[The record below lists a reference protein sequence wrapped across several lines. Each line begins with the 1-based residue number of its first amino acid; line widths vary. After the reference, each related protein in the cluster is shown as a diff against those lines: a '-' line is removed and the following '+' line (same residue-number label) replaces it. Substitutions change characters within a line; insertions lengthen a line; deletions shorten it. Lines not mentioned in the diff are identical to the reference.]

1 MACFLYL
8 RLIFRQ
14 IMNIDLRK
22 KHALVCGSSRGIGR
36 SSAIALATMGCQ
48 VTLLARSPEKLVET
62 LHLLPKNHG
71 QQHQMLIADTS
82 NIQSLHEKVKECVA
96 AHPVHIL
103 VNNSGGP
110 SPGAILQATSD
121 DFLQAY
127 TQHLLANQMLVQLV
141 VAGMKKSGYGRIIN
155 IISTSVKMPLK
166 GLGVSNTTRAA
177 VASWAK
183 TLSAEL
189 APFSITVN
197 NVLPGATATD
207 RLHAIIENKVQKSL
221 GSKDEIIREME
232 DEIPMGRFGT
242 PEEIAAVVAFLAS
255 PAASYVTG
263 VSIPVDGGRTN
274 CL

>member
-1 MACFLYL
+1 
-8 RLIFRQ
+8 
-14 IMNIDLRK
+14 MNTDLRK

-36 SSAIALATMGCQ
+36 ASAIALATMGCQ

-62 LHLLPKNHG
+62 LHLLPKDYG
-71 QQHQMLIADTS
+71 QEHQILIADTA
-82 NIQSLHEKVKECVA
+82 NLQSLYEKIKEHVG
-96 AHPVHIL
+96 AHPVQIL
-103 VNNSGGP
+103 VNNTGGP
-110 SPGAILQATSD
+110 TPGAILQATSE

-127 TQHLLANQMLVQLV
+127 TQHLLANQVLAQLV

-155 IISTSVKMPLK
+155 VISTSVKMPLK

-189 APFSITVN
+189 APFGITVN
-197 NVLPGATATD
+197 NVLPGATSTD
-207 RLHAIIENKVQKSL
+207 RLQSIIENRAQKMQ
-221 GSKDEIIREME
+221 GSKEEVIREMQ

-242 PEEIAAVVAFLAS
+242 PEEIAGAVAFLAS
-255 PAASYVTG
+255 PAASYITG

>member
-1 MACFLYL
+1 
-8 RLIFRQ
+8 
-14 IMNIDLRK
+14 MNIDLRK

-36 SSAIALATMGCQ
+36 ASAIALATMGCQ

-71 QQHQMLIADTS
+71 QEHQMLIADTS
-82 NIQSLHEKVKECVA
+82 NLQNLHEKVREHVA
-96 AHPVHIL
+96 AHPVQIL

-110 SPGAILQATSD
+110 SPGAILQATSE
-121 DFLQAY
+121 DFMQAY
-127 TQHLLANQMLVQLV
+127 TQHLLANQVLVQLV

-221 GSKDEIIREME
+221 GSKEEIIREME